1 MRRPSVLI
9 RLFAIAGIAVL
20 VCAFAGTADAA
31 KKRKN
36 HRKPSKALAY
46 APGKRPVAPVA
57 AATSTSGG
65 GFVPVISSS
74 ASSNAAPNS
83 SAPSVAVSANVP
95 DASVSITI
103 TRDGSSAYCRVAVDA
118 SGLASTTPPL
128 DGMPLGL
135 MSPGGDL
142 QTVGR
147 LDGNGRLSASMR
159 LTTGGG
165 LGTWGSAAGASR
177 LYIFARSSALG
188 GYAYIPFEGNVF
200 GRGGSAVRVSY
211 SNSCS

>member
-1 MRRPSVLI
+1 MSRVTWTRW
-9 RLFAIAGIAVL
+9 IALLSAAVL
-20 VCAFAGTADAA
+20 LCAFAGTADAA
-31 KKRKN
+31 KKRKH

-46 APGKRPVAPVA
+46 APGKRPVAQ
-57 AATSTSGG
+57 AATGGSTTGG

-74 ASSNAAPNS
+74 ASSNAAPIS
-83 SAPSVAVSANVP
+83 GAPSVAVSANAP

-103 TRDGSSAYCRVAVDA
+103 TRDGSSPYCRVAVEA

-147 LDGNGRLSASMR
+147 LDGNGRLSASVR
-159 LTTGGG
+159 LTAGGG
-165 LGTWGSAAGASR
+165 LGTWGSAAGTAR
-177 LYIFARSSALG
+177 LYIYARTSALG

-200 GRGGSAVRVSY
+200 VRGGSVRVSY